1 MGFLANWFAG
11 KSGASFATT
20 SGLMPSAP
28 TLPQAPRVPHTAHGS
43 PSRQGAQEKMRALE
57 SALALQ
63 RALDAL
69 GSFEPARG
77 GAHPPIRDYTT
88 QPTIDPSELSKIM
101 PRNGECKMAVS
112 GLDGV
117 LTIGKDMTM
126 TTDQPIFCQTLR
138 VLGTLEATVQAHK
151 LIIAEG
157 ARVMGSVRA
166 NEAEI
171 YGEFDGSL
179 QVRGAVSVFPG
190 ATVTGKVRATEIS
203 LSKQAK
209 TADADIKRVV
219 PKVLDGFDLLPVS
232 EARFE
237 DGYSSMSI
245 TVSQRSAMRL

>member
-1 MGFLANWFAG
+1 MGFMANWFGG
-11 KSGASFATT
+11 KTGASFATT
-20 SGLMPSAP
+20 AGLMPSAP
-28 TLPQAPRVPHTAHGS
+28 TPLRERES
-43 PSRQGAQEKMRALE
+43 AQEQTRALE

-77 GAHPPIRDYTT
+77 GNHPAIRDYTT
-88 QPTIDPSELSKIM
+88 RPTIDPSELSKIM

-126 TTDQPIFCQTLR
+126 TTDQPIYCQTLR
-138 VLGTLEATVQAHK
+138 VLGTLEATVHAHK

-157 ARVMGSVRA
+157 ARVMGSVRT

-171 YGEFDGSL
+171 HGEFDGSL
-179 QVRGAVSVFPG
+179 QVRGAVEVLAT
-190 ATVTGKVRATEIS
+190 ATVIGKVRATEIN
-203 LSKQAK
+203 LSKQARVSG
-209 TADADIKRVV
+209 ADIKRVV
-219 PKVLDGFDLLPVS
+219 PKVLDGFDQGPVS
-232 EARFE
+232 EGRFE

-245 TVSQRSAMRL
+245 TVSQRSAMRI